1 MNINVNVGST
11 MPLLK
16 SSQIRGAGGEKTGR
30 NKPSALQITN
40 TEHSKNRLTSNS
52 KISIMKMM
60 QQQQHHCDDH
70 HSGHH
75 GHHHHHH
82 HRDQDVH
89 KVPCGLCG
97 KEVALG
103 HQRQAKEK
111 SNSTN
116 TMVTSTTTTT
126 VTTISTNNW
135 KHHHQTQRQ
144 DSSSTTSH

>member
-11 MPLLK
+11 MPMVK
-16 SSQIRGAGGEKTGR
+16 SGQIRGAGGEKPGR
-30 NKPSALQITN
+30 NKPSALQLTN
-40 TEHSKNRLTSNS
+40 VDHSKNRLPSNS

-60 QQQQHHCDDH
+60 QQQHSRDDH

-75 GHHHHHH
+75 SHHH

-111 SNSTN
+111 PNNN
-116 TMVTSTTTTT
+116 TLATSTSSLTTTT

-135 KHHHQTQRQ
+135 KHHQTQRQ